1 MTDDGASAPP
11 PVEAP
16 TDVEETPTDV
26 GETPTEGG
34 GETPITRSPG
44 DAARRRSAWHE
55 LPVMLLIALV
65 IAIVIKSFLIQA
77 FFIPSPSMEPLL
89 RHGDRILVCRV
100 CLYVSDIHRGD
111 VLVFSD
117 PNPRPGTERGIV
129 GGFLHWLGEG
139 VGVAQPQDEDF
150 IKRVAALPGQTWEI
164 RAGRL
169 YVDGEAVDEPY
180 LKLPT
185 DTASYGPETVP
196 DGMLFMLGDNRL
208 ESGDSRFAPPQGLG
222 YVPIDTVIGKAFVKI
237 WPPSRAGW
245 IR

>member
-1 MTDDGASAPP
+1 VTDDRASEPP

-16 TDVEETPTDV
+16 TDVDEAPTSRTDPS
-26 GETPTEGG
+26 GPA
-34 GETPITRSPG
+34 P
-44 DAARRRSAWHE
+44 RRAAWHE

-65 IAIVIKSFLIQA
+65 IAIVIKSFLVQA

-89 RHGDRILVCRV
+89 QHGDRILVCRV
-100 CLYVSDIHRGD
+100 CLHVSDIHRGD

-117 PNPRPGTERGIV
+117 PNPQPGTERGIV

-164 RAGRL
+164 RAGQL

-185 DTASYGPETVP
+185 DTASYGPEMVP

-208 ESGDSRFAPPQGLG
+208 ESGDSRFQPPQGLG
-222 YVPIDTVIGKAFVKI
+222 YVPIDKVIGKAFVKI

-245 IR
+245 VR

>member
-1 MTDDGASAPP
+1 VTDRASEQP

-16 TDVEETPTDV
+16 TSVEAPTATDTPEASAD
-26 GETPTEGG
+26 G
-34 GETPITRSPG
+34 S
-44 DAARRRSAWHE
+44 RRSAWHE

-65 IAIVIKSFLIQA
+65 IAIVIKSLLVQA
-77 FFIPSPSMEPLL
+77 FFIPSESMEPLL
-89 RHGDRILVCRV
+89 QRGDRILVCRV
-100 CLYVSDIHRGD
+100 CLHVSDIQRGD

-117 PNPRPGTERGIV
+117 PDPEEGARRGAV

-164 RAGRL
+164 REGGRL
-169 YVDGEAVDEPY
+169 YVDGEAVAEPY
-180 LKLPT
+180 LNLPT
-185 DTASYGPETVP
+185 DTQPYGPETVP

-208 ESGDSRFAPPQGLG
+208 HSGDSRFEPPVGLG
-222 YVPIDTVIGKAFVKI
+222 YVPIDKLIGKAFVKI
-237 WPPSRAGW
+237 WPPSRSGW

>member
-1 MTDDGASAPP
+1 MTDDRASEPP

-16 TDVEETPTDV
+16 TTVEAPTDP
-26 GETPTEGG
+26 GTDADDPRARATPE
-34 GETPITRSPG
+34 PTRANPES
-44 DAARRRSAWHE
+44 RRAAWHE

-65 IAIVIKSFLIQA
+65 IAVVIKSFLIQA

-89 RHGDRILVCRV
+89 QHGDRILVCRV
-100 CLYVSDIHRGD
+100 CLHVSDIHRGD

-117 PNPRPGTERGIV
+117 PNPQPGAERGIV
-129 GGFLHWLGEG
+129 GGF
-139 VGVAQPQDEDF
+139 
-150 IKRVAALPGQTWEI
+150 AALARRGGG
-164 RAGRL
+164 RGAAAGRGL
-169 YVDGEAVDEPY
+169 HQAGGGAPGPDLGDPRRASCTSTAHAVDEPF

-208 ESGDSRFAPPQGLG
+208 ESGDSRFQPPQGLG
-222 YVPIDTVIGKAFVKI
+222 YVPIDKVIGKAFVKI

>member
-1 MTDDGASAPP
+1 MTDDRASETP

-16 TDVEETPTDV
+16 TAEATSDPGTEPETPEASDPGT
-26 GETPTEGG
+26 
-34 GETPITRSPG
+34 SPEMS
-44 DAARRRSAWHE
+44 APRRAAWHE
-55 LPVMLLIALV
+55 LPLMLLIALA
-65 IAIVIKSFLIQA
+65 IAVVIKSFLIQA

-89 RHGDRILVCRV
+89 QHGDRILVCRV
-100 CLYVSDIHRGD
+100 CLHVSDIHRGD

-117 PNPRPGTERGIV
+117 PHPQPGAERGIV
-129 GGFLHWLGEG
+129 DGLLHWLGEG

-164 RAGRL
+164 RQGQL
-169 YVDGEAVDEPY
+169 YVEGQAVDEPF

-208 ESGDSRFAPPQGLG
+208 ESGDSRFQPPQGLG
-222 YVPIDTVIGKAFVKI
+222 YVPIDRVIGKAFVKI

>member
-1 MTDDGASAPP
+1 VTDERASEPP

-16 TDVEETPTDV
+16 TTVEAPTDVETPTTPRTDPS
-26 GETPTEGG
+26 ETE
-34 GETPITRSPG
+34 S
-44 DAARRRSAWHE
+44 RRAAWHE

-65 IAIVIKSFLIQA
+65 IAVVIKSFLIQA

-89 RHGDRILVCRV
+89 QHGDRILVCRV
-100 CLYVSDIHRGD
+100 CLHVSDIHRGD

-117 PNPRPGTERGIV
+117 PNPQPGAERGLV
-129 GGFLHWLGEG
+129 GGFVHWLGEG

-164 RAGRL
+164 RAGQL
-169 YVDGEAVDEPY
+169 YVDGAAVDEPY

-208 ESGDSRFAPPQGLG
+208 ESGDSRFQPPQGLG
-222 YVPIDTVIGKAFVKI
+222 YVPIDKVIGKAFVKI

>member
-1 MTDDGASAPP
+1 VTDRASEPP
-11 PVEAP
+11 PEEAP
-16 TDVEETPTDV
+16 SPDEASTT
-26 GETPTEGG
+26 GEASTEDG
-34 GETPITRSPG
+34 RPG
-44 DAARRRSAWHE
+44 TEPPGTEPRRAAWRE

-65 IAIVIKSFLIQA
+65 IAVLVKSFLVQA

-89 RHGDRILVCRV
+89 QHGDRILVCRV
-100 CLYVSDIHRGD
+100 CLHVSDIHRGD

-117 PNPRPGTERGIV
+117 PTPGPGSDRGLV

-150 IKRVAALPGQTWEI
+150 IKRVAALPGQTWEN
-164 RAGRL
+164 RKGVL
-169 YVDGEAVDEPY
+169 YVDGAVVEEPY

-208 ESGDSRFAPPQGLG
+208 ESGDSRFPPPQGLG
-222 YVPIDTVIGKAFVKI
+222 YVPIDKVIGKAFVKI
-237 WPPSRAGW
+237 WPPSRIGW

>member
-1 MTDDGASAPP
+1 MTDRASEQP

-16 TDVEETPTDV
+16 STVEPPPGTDTPA
-26 GETPTEGG
+26 P
-34 GETPITRSPG
+34 S
-44 DAARRRSAWHE
+44 AAEPRRAAWHE

-65 IAIVIKSFLIQA
+65 IAIVIKSFLVQA

-89 RHGDRILVCRV
+89 QHGDRILVCRV
-100 CLYVSDIHRGD
+100 CLHVSDIAPGD

-117 PNPRPGTERGIV
+117 PHPVAGADRGLV

-150 IKRVAALPGQTWEI
+150 IKRVAAFPGETWEI
-164 RAGRL
+164 REGQL
-169 YVDGEAVDEPY
+169 YVDGEAIDEPY

-208 ESGDSRFAPPQGLG
+208 ESGDSRFQPPQGLG
-222 YVPIDTVIGKAFVKI
+222 YVPIDKVIGKAFVKI

>member
-1 MTDDGASAPP
+1 MTDGVSAQP

-16 TDVEETPTDV
+16 TPV
-26 GETPTEGG
+26 
-34 GETPITRSPG
+34 ETPIVEPPTASEGVPPG
-44 DAARRRSAWHE
+44 SSRSAWHE

-65 IAIVIKSFLIQA
+65 IAILIKSFLVQA
-77 FFIPSPSMEPLL
+77 FFIPSPSMEPVLQ
-89 RHGDRILVCRV
+89 RGDRILVCRI
-100 CLYVSDIHRGD
+100 CLRVSDIERGD
-111 VLVFSD
+111 VMVFSD
-117 PNPRPGTERGIV
+117 PHPDAGIDRGLV

-164 RAGRL
+164 RDGRL
-169 YVDGEAVDEPY
+169 YIDGARINEPY

-185 DTASYGPETVP
+185 DSASYGPETVP

-208 ESGDSRFAPPQGLG
+208 ESGDSRFQPPQGLG
-222 YVPIDTVIGKAFVKI
+222 YVPIDTMIGQAFLKI
-237 WPPSRAGW
+237 WPLSRTGG

>member
-1 MTDDGASAPP
+1 VNDDRASAPP

-16 TDVEETPTDV
+16 TSVEQPTSP
-26 GETPTEGG
+26 EAPTSVEQPSAAVTAPG
-34 GETPITRSPG
+34 RS
-44 DAARRRSAWHE
+44 RSAWLD
-55 LPVMLLIALV
+55 LPVLLLIALL
-65 IAIVIKSFLIQA
+65 IAVVIKSFLIQA

-89 RHGDRILVCRV
+89 QQGDRILVCRV
-100 CLYVSDIHRGD
+100 CLRLSDINRGD

-117 PNPRPGTERGIV
+117 PHPRPGADRGLV

-139 VGVAQPQDEDF
+139 VGVARPQDEDF

-164 RAGRL
+164 RAGQL

-180 LKLPT
+180 LKQPT

-196 DGMLFMLGDNRL
+196 DGMLFVLGDNRL
-208 ESGDSRFAPPQGLG
+208 ESGDSRFQPPQGLG
-222 YVPIDTVIGKAFVKI
+222 YVPIDKVIGKAFVKI
-237 WPPSRAGW
+237 WPPSRIGR

>member
-1 MTDDGASAPP
+1 MTDDRASEPP
-11 PVEAP
+11 PVDA
-16 TDVEETPTDV
+16 TTAVETASTPNPSGTVDTPTAPGANP
-26 GETPTEGG
+26 GEPE
-34 GETPITRSPG
+34 P
-44 DAARRRSAWHE
+44 RRATWHE

-65 IAIVIKSFLIQA
+65 VAIVIKSFLVQA

-89 RHGDRILVCRV
+89 QHGDRILVCRV
-100 CLYVSDIHRGD
+100 CLHVSDIHRGD

-117 PNPRPGTERGIV
+117 PNPVPGAERGLL

-139 VGVAQPQDEDF
+139 VGVAQPEDEDF
-150 IKRVAALPGQTWEI
+150 IKRVAALPGETWEI
-164 RAGRL
+164 REGQL
-169 YVDGEAVDEPY
+169 YVDGKAVDEPY
-180 LKLPT
+180 LQLPT

-208 ESGDSRFAPPQGLG
+208 ESGDSRFQPPQGLG
-222 YVPIDTVIGKAFVKI
+222 YVPIDKVIGKAFVKI